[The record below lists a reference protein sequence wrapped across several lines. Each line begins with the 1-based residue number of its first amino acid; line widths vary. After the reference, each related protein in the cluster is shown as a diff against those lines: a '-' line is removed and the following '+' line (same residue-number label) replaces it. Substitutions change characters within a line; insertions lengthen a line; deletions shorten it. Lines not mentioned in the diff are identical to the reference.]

1 MSQATTNPLPP
12 RERIMEAAA
21 KMFYI
26 NGIRATGIDAIIA
39 TADVAKASFYKY
51 FPTKDDLVVEF
62 LQRRDAQW
70 REWLRGSV
78 ERLSPNPA
86 GRPLAVF
93 EALHERFSSDSFRG
107 CAFINSIV
115 EMANR
120 SHAAHVAADVHKK
133 QVTAYLT
140 GLLKA
145 AKISGY
151 RRLAQEFMI
160 LIDGAIVTALR
171 EGRPDAAHAAK
182 RIATLLL
189 AAQRANSKTT

>member
-1 MSQATTNPLPP
+1 MSRTTPNQTPP
-12 RERIMEAAA
+12 RERILDAAA
-21 KMFYI
+21 KMFYV
-26 NGIRATGIDAIIA
+26 NGIRATGIDAVIA
-39 TADVAKASFYKY
+39 AADVAKASFYKY

-70 REWLRGSV
+70 REWLRDAV

-93 EALHERFSSDSFRG
+93 DALHERFSGDGFRG

-120 SHAAHVAADVHKK
+120 SHAAHIAADVHKQ

-145 AKISGY
+145 AKVSGY

-171 EGRPDAAHAAK
+171 EGRPDSARAAK

-189 AAQRANSKTT
+189 EARRSNS